1 MTCDRSAPFPRVCG
15 EGCLTRK
22 PGVFIQ
28 SCKGCETSKGKKQ
41 LSAPCSPAW
50 SEAQRQGRLLWE
62 LVRNAESP
70 ALDLLNWD
78 LHLNKTPAG
87 LHRC

>member
-1 MTCDRSAPFPRVCG
+1 MTCGHSALFPRVCG

-41 LSAPCSPAW
+41 LSAPCSPAG
-50 SEAQRQGRLLWE
+50 SEAQRQGRLLRE

-70 ALDLLNWD
+70 ALDLLNWN
-78 LHLNKTPAG
+78 LHLKKIPGG
-87 LHRC
+87 LHK